1 MSALAPRL
9 RAEKR
14 TGARTAELRHLQR
27 VLDLLLVRIGLRNES
42 ANAAGGSGSATSGP
56 RLRCGAAARRR
67 RRPCSPHRVHEAL
80 VAHCFP
86 RDDLLLVRIIRL
98 VGGAATGRSGILR
111 IRPLV
116 RRMGGTGGAA
126 KGEGRVV
133 MARARS
139 PPARAGSRV
148 RRGRASSS
156 RTAQGLFRWGAVAGQ
171 GAGCSLHVSIP
182 ESAAAAHG
190 FCSSGVFF
198 SGSARSRLG

>member
-126 KGEGRVV
+126 KGEGRRDG
-133 MARARS
+133 ARTISSCAGRK
-139 PPARAGSRV
+139 PRAPRPG
-148 RRGRASSS
+148 
-156 RTAQGLFRWGAVAGQ
+156 
-171 GAGCSLHVSIP
+171 I
-182 ESAAAAHG
+182 E
-190 FCSSGVFF
+190 
-198 SGSARSRLG
+198 